1 MNDLNKEQR
10 EQLND
15 IMRKA
20 QMKQVKD
27 SSITQDDDED
37 VDTFVAKKVMAFAAV
52 PSQNIIGMQA
62 KEKKQKPKFKLLKK
76 RKRNL
81 KNDED
86 DRNKEEKQPASKKRK
101 IYQQMTKKQLNRQR
115 RKKLKFKSD
124 ANCENKP
131 SANVK
136 QKNSSMLSFDPDEE

>member
-1 MNDLNKEQR
+1 MNKEQR

-20 QMKQVKD
+20 QIKQVKD
-27 SSITQDDDED
+27 SSITKNDDED
-37 VDTFVAKKVMAFAAV
+37 EDTFVAKKVMAFAAV

-62 KEKKQKPKFKLLKK
+62 KEKKQKPKCKFFKK

-86 DRNKEEKQPASKKRK
+86 DRNEKEEQPASKKRK
-101 IYQQMTKKQLNRQR
+101 IYQQMTKKQLKRQR
-115 RKKLKFKSD
+115 RKKLKFKND
-124 ANCENKP
+124 ANCENKQ

-136 QKNSSMLSFDPDEE
+136 QKNSSMLSFDVDEE